1 MNQSDAYYRA
11 LLAYRAQTAAKRE
24 CVRDRNAFAEAGG
37 HGEIAVTRAVC
48 TVDEEWIKEIEAG
61 LVHIEKAIK
70 EERQFI
76 YSNGEVIPIEKV
88 KNVSKDSVEHL
99 ARHSDLITRVH
110 EGEDLIPD
118 KLYTVERL
126 SDYAVYENRFLYMLL
141 CYLRDFVTIRYQ
153 KILDMTNRYTGSLN
167 IDREVATFGRLVTMK
182 IELREERRDDPYLRE
197 HNPAKSLIDRMDLI
211 LKTILAFLATPLME
225 SAGKAAMLK
234 PPITKTNVLKMDNNF
249 KGAVALYDY
258 IIAYEGDGYTVTED
272 IHSIDPFGDELA
284 EDMAEAELLL
294 SFLTYRYGLDLG
306 PTLKAAFEKDEAER
320 RLVELKQRTE
330 QLETL
335 RRRMERSEISSEEY
349 ILQLEKQVRALQH
362 EADRIGVLINE
373 LEEHKQN
380 EIELGNEVATLLA
393 RIAEL
398 EEQNKQAEIA
408 HSEALFEAEQIYIQD
423 KNAILETKN
432 AIIDM
437 HAIEM
442 NALKEAHEEEKAALA
457 QEHATALANLE
468 QEHVAEVTALLDTH
482 NAERASW
489 EEQMETTREEHR
501 EEVEGLQQ
509 TIDEKQGE
517 LDQLTAAYDE
527 LTEEKLQV
535 EARLVGQK
543 AIKGSMTP
551 EELEKLTSKEEFDQL
566 ERELVA
572 FVHLYEQVW
581 KKTKRKIRKELLN
594 IKYIKGQSGKK

>member
-24 CVRDRNAFAEAGG
+24 CVRDRNAFVEAGG
-37 HGEIAVTRAVC
+37 RGEIAVTRAVC

-225 SAGKAAMLK
+225 SAGKVAMLK

-284 EDMAEAELLL
+284 EDMAETELLL

-306 PTLKAAFEKDEAER
+306 PSLKAAFEKDEAER

-335 RRRMERSEISSEEY
+335 RRRMERSEMSSEEY

-362 EADRIGVLINE
+362 EVDRIGVLVNE

-408 HSEALFEAEQIYIQD
+408 HSEALFEAEQIFIQD

-457 QEHATALANLE
+457 QEHATEIATLE

-482 NAERASW
+482 NAERTSW
-489 EEQMETTREEHR
+489 EEKMEATCEEHR
-501 EEVEGLQQ
+501 EEVDGLQQ

-517 LDQLTAAYDE
+517 LDQLSAAYDE

-566 ERELVA
+566 ERELAA
-572 FVHLYEQVW
+572 FVRLYEQVW

>member
-37 HGEIAVTRAVC
+37 RGEIAVTRAVC

-225 SAGKAAMLK
+225 SAGKVAMLK

-272 IHSIDPFGDELA
+272 VHSIDPFGDELA
-284 EDMAEAELLL
+284 EDMAETELLL

-306 PTLKAAFEKDEAER
+306 PSLKAAFEKDEAER

-335 RRRMERSEISSEEY
+335 RRRMERSEMSSEEY

-362 EADRIGVLINE
+362 EVDRVGVLINE

-393 RIAEL
+393 RVAEL
-398 EEQNKQAEIA
+398 EEQNRQAEIA

-442 NALKEAHEEEKAALA
+442 NALKEAHEEEKVALA
-457 QEHATALANLE
+457 QEHATEIANLE

-482 NAERASW
+482 NAERTSW
-489 EEQMETTREEHR
+489 EEKMEATREEHR
-501 EEVEGLQQ
+501 EEVDELQQ

-517 LDQLTAAYDE
+517 LDQLSAAYDE

-543 AIKGSMTP
+543 ALKGSMTP

>member
-37 HGEIAVTRAVC
+37 RGEIAVTRAVC

-76 YSNGEVIPIEKV
+76 YSQGEVIPIEKV

-153 KILDMTNRYTGSLN
+153 KILDATNRYTGSLN
-167 IDREVATFGRLVTMK
+167 VDREVATFGRLVTMK

-197 HNPAKSLIDRMDLI
+197 HNPARSLIDRMDLI

-225 SAGKAAMLK
+225 SAGKVAMLK

-272 IHSIDPFGDELA
+272 IHSINPFGDELA
-284 EDMAEAELLL
+284 EDMAETELLL

-306 PTLKAAFEKDEAER
+306 PSLKAAFEKDEAER
-320 RLVELKQRTE
+320 RLAELKQRTE

-335 RRRMERSEISSEEY
+335 RRRMERSEMSSEEY
-349 ILQLEKQVRALQH
+349 ILQLEKQVRSLQH
-362 EADRIGVLINE
+362 EVDRIGALVNE

-380 EIELGNEVATLLA
+380 EIELGNEVASLLA
-393 RIAEL
+393 RVAEL
-398 EEQNKQAEIA
+398 EELNQQAEIA
-408 HSEALFEAEQIYIQD
+408 HSEALFEAEQSYIQD

-432 AIIDM
+432 AIIDL

-442 NALKEAHEEEKAALA
+442 NALKDAHAVELSTLRGTCEDEKAA
-457 QEHATALANLE
+457 LE
-468 QEHVAEVTALLDTH
+468 QEHVAEITALLDTH
-482 NAERASW
+482 GAERAAW
-489 EEQMETTREEHR
+489 EAEMESTREEHR
-501 EEVEGLQQ
+501 EEVDGLQK
-509 TIDEKQGE
+509 TIDEKQAE
-517 LDQLTAAYDE
+517 VDQLSAAYDE
-527 LTEEKLQV
+527 LAEEKLQV
-535 EARLVGQK
+535 EARLTGQK
-543 AIKGSMTP
+543 AIKGSMTA
-551 EELEKLTSKEEFDQL
+551 EELDKLTSREEFDQL

-572 FVHLYEQVW
+572 FVKLYEQVW